1 MIQRLQACTVQ
12 SHTPKTAYHVHVYVA
27 ALPSRSKAHSAMS
40 RLRAYHTPSY
50 RGAFFPQCSGG
61 VSHPFER
68 VKSHLKSLPST
79 ALPEA
84 IAPGHPCGAPL
95 PHAETLV
102 QTALRLAV
110 GRSGGAAAARWG
122 CRKRRG
128 QGGVAGGG
136 RWGGGG
142 RRGGVKSG
150 FAFPIRT
157 PSFQAHAL
165 LQSLTEAYYRP
176 FLRRLLPTQQ

>member
-1 MIQRLQACTVQ
+1 MAATRHYEKIISADSHFMEPYDLWWNALGPKFGDRTPRLLDQYQGRQGTFFYSVLRFTISVLVTRAGESTNKRKH
-12 SHTPKTAYHVHVYVA
+12 SKSTWSSFLKRSTKTAYHVHVYVA

-84 IAPGHPCGAPL
+84 VSSGH
-95 PHAETLV
+95 
-102 QTALRLAV
+102 
-110 GRSGGAAAARWG
+110 S
-122 CRKRRG
+122 
-128 QGGVAGGG
+128 
-136 RWGGGG
+136 
-142 RRGGVKSG
+142 
-150 FAFPIRT
+150 
-157 PSFQAHAL
+157 
-165 LQSLTEAYYRP
+165 
-176 FLRRLLPTQQ
+176 